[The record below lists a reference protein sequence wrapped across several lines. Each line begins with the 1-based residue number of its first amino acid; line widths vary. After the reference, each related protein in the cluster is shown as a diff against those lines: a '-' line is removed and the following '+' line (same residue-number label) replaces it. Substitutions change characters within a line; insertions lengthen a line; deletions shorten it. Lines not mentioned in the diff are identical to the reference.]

1 MAGESVVGAI
11 RQSVVRRWLE
21 VVLPAYT
28 LAFLGVWLWPEYRPR
43 VLGQGL
49 NDSVLPWISW
59 ALVGAMTGILLLWAL
74 IITFFLLYSPFYLL
88 GKIPM
93 LFGRGAWVDRR
104 ELQFYVCCFLLL
116 GLLVCLL
123 VWDPRKALIAFTLV
137 SGCGPVFWRYVV

>member
-28 LAFLGVWLWPEYRPR
+28 LAFLGVWLWPEYMPK
-43 VLGQGL
+43 VLGQGVD
-49 NDSVLPWISW
+49 DSVLPWISW

-104 ELQFYVCCFLLL
+104 ELQFYVCCCLLL

>member
-1 MAGESVVGAI
+1 MPGESVVGAI

-28 LAFLGVWLWPEYRPR
+28 LAFLGVWLWPEYMPR

-49 NDSVLPWISW
+49 DDSVLPWISW

-93 LFGRGAWVDRR
+93 LFGRGVWVDRR
-104 ELQFYVCCFLLL
+104 ELQFYVCCCLLL